1 MWQKRHA
8 DLSPI
13 DTNGHCR
20 CATMACKLGCL
31 IMDVLLHIIEAYGL
45 WVVFACVLMDQG
57 GLPVPAYPPM
67 IVTAAVAFE
76 SGNSLLPILI
86 VATLASVLA
95 DLLWF
100 AGGRRFGA
108 SLLRLMCKLSLS
120 PDSCV
125 GLTRRIYSRWGA
137 PSLIVSKYVP
147 GFAAVATTLAGETGT
162 SLRRF
167 VLYDGIGAVLWA
179 GGAVALGAVFHEAVE
194 AVLLELERL
203 GHYAVI
209 LLIGAIALFVILK
222 WWQRYRF
229 LLKLRMARVSVP
241 ELSALLESGTP
252 ATILDV
258 RGAEQRA
265 RTGWIPGSIALR
277 DPADLRLD
285 RQSEIV
291 VYCDCP
297 NDASA
302 AVMAAKLREK
312 GFSRVRPLAGGFDAW
327 RMQGLPLDRAA

>member
-1 MWQKRHA
+1 MRDDGVQ
-8 DLSPI
+8 
-13 DTNGHCR
+13 
-20 CATMACKLGCL
+20 LGWL
-31 IMDVLLHIIEAYGL
+31 IVDVLLHIIEAYGL
-45 WVVFACVLMDQG
+45 WVVFACVLLDQG

-67 IVTAAVAFE
+67 IVTAGVAVD
-76 SGNSLLPILI
+76 SGDSLLPILI
-86 VATLASVLA
+86 VATVATLLA

-108 SLLRLMCKLSLS
+108 SLLRLMCKVSLS

-125 GLTRRIYSRWGA
+125 GLTRRIYSRWGT
-137 PSLIVSKYVP
+137 PSLIVAKYVP

-167 VLYDGIGAVLWA
+167 VFYDGIGALLWA
-179 GGAVALGAVFHEAVE
+179 GGAVALGAIFHEAVE
-194 AVLLELERL
+194 ALLLELERL
-203 GHYAVI
+203 GYYAVI
-209 LLIGAIALFVILK
+209 LLIAAIALFVIVK

-229 LLKLRMARVSVP
+229 LMKIRMARVSVP
-241 ELSALLESGTP
+241 ELSALLQSGKP

-265 RTGWIPGSIALR
+265 KYGWIPGSIALR
-277 DPADLRLD
+277 DPAELQLD
-285 RQSEIV
+285 PQCEIV

-302 AVMAAKLREK
+302 AVMAVKLREK
-312 GFSRVRPLAGGFDAW
+312 GFGRVRPLAGGFDAW
-327 RMQGLPLDRAA
+327 RMQGLPLDGAMHAAAAVT